1 MSKEVKEF
9 RDKCNTFIRNVNFQY
24 NQHLI
29 LKKSSNSLETNY
41 RLSNSI
47 WIESDFI
54 CEEFN
59 NLIDFINTK
68 DMINTNG
75 MINTNP
81 LILIDLLIEFNPMC
95 DKLVHIF
102 RETDDNVLTEKILR
116 KFKILYIKDKLN
128 NLFDKSKDKKYVT
141 LTGMVK
147 LISYLN
153 DKIKENEK

>member
-1 MSKEVKEF
+1 M
-9 RDKCNTFIRNVNFQY
+9 NFQY

-29 LKKSSNSLETNY
+29 LKNTSNNKNYLETKY

-59 NLIDFINTK
+59 NLIDFIDTNAI
-68 DMINTNG
+68 INTNH
-75 MINTNP
+75 
-81 LILIDLLIEFNPMC
+81 LIFIDVLIEFNPIC

-116 KFKILYIKDKLN
+116 KFKILHIKDKLN
-128 NLFDKSKDKKYVT
+128 SLFHRSKDKKYVT

-153 DKIKENEK
+153 NKIKENEK

>member
-9 RDKCNTFIRNVNFQY
+9 RDKCNAFIRNVNFQY

-29 LKKSSNSLETNY
+29 LKNISNDKNYLETNY

-59 NLIDFINTK
+59 NLIEFIDTNAI
-68 DMINTNG
+68 INTNH
-75 MINTNP
+75 N
-81 LILIDLLIEFNPMC
+81 ILIDLLIEFSSMC
-95 DKLVHIF
+95 YKLVYIF
-102 RETDDNVLTEKILR
+102 REIDDNVLTEKILR
-116 KFKILYIKDKLN
+116 KFKILHTKDKLN
-128 NLFDKSKDKKYVT
+128 NLFNKSKNKKYVT

-147 LISYLN
+147 LIIYLN
-153 DKIKENEK
+153 NKIKENEK

>member
-1 MSKEVKEF
+1 MPKEVKEF
-9 RDKCNTFIRNVNFQY
+9 RDKCNAFIRNVNFQY

-29 LKKSSNSLETNY
+29 LKNISNNKNYLETNY
-41 RLSNSI
+41 RLSSSM

-59 NLIDFINTK
+59 NLIDFI
-68 DMINTNG
+68 D
-75 MINTNP
+75 TNP
-81 LILIDLLIEFNPMC
+81 IIVTNHNILVDLLIEFSSMC
-95 DKLVHIF
+95 YKLVHIF

-116 KFKILYIKDKLN
+116 KFKILHIKDKLN
-128 NLFDKSKDKKYVT
+128 SLFNRSKDKKYVT

-153 DKIKENEK
+153 NKIKEDEK

>member
-29 LKKSSNSLETNY
+29 LKKSSNNLETNY

-59 NLIDFINTK
+59 NLIDFINT
-68 DMINTNG
+68 NG
-75 MINTNP
+75 MINANP

-116 KFKILYIKDKLN
+116 KFKILHIKDKLN
-128 NLFDKSKDKKYVT
+128 SLFNKSKDKKYVT

-153 DKIKENEK
+153 NKIKEND

>member
-9 RDKCNTFIRNVNFQY
+9 RDKCNAFIRNVNFQY

-29 LKKSSNSLETNY
+29 LNNISNDKNYLETNY

-59 NLIDFINTK
+59 NLIDFI
-68 DMINTNG
+68 D
-75 MINTNP
+75 TNP
-81 LILIDLLIEFNPMC
+81 IFINNHNILIDLLIEFSSMC
-95 DKLVHIF
+95 YKLVSIF
-102 RETDDNVLTEKILR
+102 REIDDNVLTEKILR
-116 KFKILYIKDKLN
+116 KFKILHTKDKLN
-128 NLFDKSKDKKYVT
+128 ALFNKSKNKKYVT

-153 DKIKENEK
+153 NKIKENV